1 MEARAYLLVVS
12 MAVLSWTPPAPAQDE
27 ASSAYR
33 PQGHFRVERPA
44 DLTDAEALSIYRRIL
59 DDSVAVYRLSG
70 DPSAAR
76 YRRWLRVSTTPYRS
90 ATHGER
96 FVSNY
101 ANDIGRAYR
110 AFETAGPMPV
120 GAILA
125 KDSFAV
131 TARGDVFT
139 GPLFLMEKMA
149 PGFLPEARDWRY
161 SMIMPDGSLFGQ
173 TKGPG
178 SEQVAFC
185 ITCHATAGDEAD
197 HLFFVPK
204 QYRIGGP
211 GLNSQ

>member
-1 MEARAYLLVVS
+1 MKARALLLVMS
-12 MAVLSWTPPAPAQDE
+12 LAVPSWTPPALAQNE
-27 ASSAYR
+27 AGSAYK

-59 DDSVAVYRLSG
+59 DDSVAGYRLSR
-70 DPSAAR
+70 DPSAAS
-76 YRRWLRVSTTPYRS
+76 YRRWLRVNSTPYRS

-110 AFETAGPMPV
+110 AFEKAGPMPV

-173 TKGPG
+173 TKGQG

-185 ITCHATAGDEAD
+185 ITCHAAAGDEAD

-204 QYRIGGP
+204 KYRVP
-211 GLNSQ
+211 VLDLNSQ